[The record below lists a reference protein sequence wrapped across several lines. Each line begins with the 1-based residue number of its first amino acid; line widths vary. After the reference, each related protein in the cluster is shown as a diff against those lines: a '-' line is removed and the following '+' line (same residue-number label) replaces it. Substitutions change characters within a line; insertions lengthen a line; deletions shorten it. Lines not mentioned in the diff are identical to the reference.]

1 MSVLVILNMEDTAL
15 GIVGEALAEA
25 GHAVDAR
32 AAHAGDPLPD
42 GHESHRALLVLG
54 GAQNALDDEGSPWLP
69 QVLALMRGFAGA
81 GKPVLGICLGA
92 QLLARAFGG
101 QNHIGTA
108 PEFAW
113 TGIAPTLDGEADPLF
128 AGLENGFTSF
138 QWHDDTF
145 SLPPGAVH
153 LACSQEVP
161 SQAFRVAPGVYGTQ
175 FHFEAGTAVV
185 RDWASVFDEPMDRKC
200 PGWRERLAQEEAI
213 HGAAADAASW
223 QIARNWVA
231 MIGN

>member
-1 MSVLVILNMEDTAL
+1 MPVLVILNMEDTSL
-15 GIVGEALAEA
+15 GIVGEVLAEA
-25 GHAVDAR
+25 GHAIDAR
-32 AAHAGDPLPD
+32 AAHAGDVLPGDHD
-42 GHESHRALLVLG
+42 GHRALLVLG

-69 QVLALMRGFAGA
+69 QVMDLMRGFAGA

-101 QNHIGTA
+101 ENHVGTA

-128 AGLENGFTSF
+128 AGLEKGFTSF

-145 SLPPGAVH
+145 ALPPGAVH
-153 LACSQEVP
+153 LARSGAVAN
-161 SQAFRVAPGVYGTQ
+161 QAFRMAPGVYGTQ

-185 RDWASVFDEPMDRKC
+185 REWASVFDEPMDRKC
-200 PGWRERLAQEEAI
+200 PGWRI
-213 HGAAADAASW
+213 T
-223 QIARNWVA
+223 
-231 MIGN
+231 GNPRGN